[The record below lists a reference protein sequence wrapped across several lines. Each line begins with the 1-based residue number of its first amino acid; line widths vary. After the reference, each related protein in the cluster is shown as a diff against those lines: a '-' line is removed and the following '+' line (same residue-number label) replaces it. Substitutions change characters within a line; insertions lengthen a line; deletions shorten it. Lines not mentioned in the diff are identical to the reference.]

1 MAPALKCEIAY
12 GDRRYVDLDGYL
24 EQGRRIFGGNP
35 DLSVELL
42 DTTVELDL
50 KHGTATLFA
59 NQVLK
64 SSETGLARR
73 SVMIAELVLME
84 RRWMVASFKHI
95 KGDGF
100 A

>member
-1 MAPALKCEIAY
+1 M
-12 GDRRYVDLDGYL
+12 
-24 EQGRRIFGGNP
+24 
-35 DLSVELL
+35 SVELL

-50 KHGTATLFA
+50 KRGTATLFA

-64 SSETGLARR
+64 NAESGVARR
-73 SVMIAELVLME
+73 SVVIADLVLME
-84 RRWMVASFKHI
+84 TRWMVASFKHI